1 MALKQM
7 KEQSFSIISEDQ
19 VIEQDKNSKKKT
31 KKNRGLCT
39 EIENWTEV

>member
-1 MALKQM
+1 M

-31 KKNRGLCT
+31 KKK
-39 EIENWTEV
+39 TEVSVPQADER

>member
-19 VIEQDKNSKKKT
+19 VIEQDINSKKK
-31 KKNRGLCT
+31 
-39 EIENWTEV
+39 EVSVEPQADER